1 MSGGGSGYQL
11 NWLGQVVFQDAMRI
25 LSDAW
30 GQVGLA
36 VEGNAK
42 KELYKGR
49 GVITG
54 TLRRSIHTA
63 KPGYAWPGDN
73 VEPANDTPERGGKS
87 VKADAN
93 ASEVRLEVGSGMVYA
108 AYIEFGLGN
117 FEGYRYL
124 GNGLDKTKPRI
135 PDILR
140 AYFEREFGKET

>member
-42 KELYKGR
+42 KELYKGH
-49 GVITG
+49 GVLTG

-73 VEPANDTPERGGKS
+73 VEPENDTPERGGKS

-93 ASEVRLEVGSGMVYA
+93 ASEVRLEVGSGMVY
-108 AYIEFGLGN
+108 
-117 FEGYRYL
+117 
-124 GNGLDKTKPRI
+124 
-135 PDILR
+135 
-140 AYFEREFGKET
+140 